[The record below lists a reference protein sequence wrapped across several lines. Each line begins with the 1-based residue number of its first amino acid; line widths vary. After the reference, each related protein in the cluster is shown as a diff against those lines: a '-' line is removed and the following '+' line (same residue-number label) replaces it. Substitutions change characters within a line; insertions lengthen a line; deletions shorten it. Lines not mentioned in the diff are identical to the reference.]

1 MTTPQLPNAAPADAA
16 PASKVSRQLLTV
28 AEAAKILRLTPAT
41 VQKYVRTGQ
50 LTATKIGRQYLI
62 AILELDRLIA
72 R

>member
-1 MTTPQLPNAAPADAA
+1 MTTPQFPKTGSTAAPANFG
-16 PASKVSRQLLTV
+16 SQQLLTV

-62 AILELDRLIA
+62 ATLELDRLIA

>member
-1 MTTPQLPNAAPADAA
+1 MTTLKLPKEAIGDAA
-16 PASKVSRQLLTV
+16 HANEGSRLLLTV

-50 LTATKIGRQYLI
+50 LLATKVGRQYLI
-62 AILELDRLIA
+62 AFSELDRLIT